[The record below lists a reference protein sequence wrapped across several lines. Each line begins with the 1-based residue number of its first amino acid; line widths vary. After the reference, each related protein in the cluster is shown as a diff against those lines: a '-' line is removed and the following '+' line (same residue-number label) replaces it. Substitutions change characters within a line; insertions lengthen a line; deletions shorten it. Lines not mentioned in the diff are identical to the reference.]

1 MAESPLA
8 AGRRFVAAVVLAGA
22 MAPALAVVPD
32 IVPPNWA
39 ELSPQ
44 NQQILTPLAGEWN
57 QLESW
62 RKKKWLEIADRYPRM
77 AVEEQQRIQRR
88 MKAWVKLTPEERK
101 AAREKYKNVQQASPE
116 QREALK
122 KMWSE
127 YQTLP
132 DAEKERL
139 KQSASRS
146 STGKAL
152 PKPGSGQPVE
162 KPAASA
168 PVGAISEPA
177 GTAVPPGP
185 ARSSQQTP

>member
-8 AGRRFVAAVVLAGA
+8 AGRRFVAAVVLAGV

-39 ELSPQ
+39 ELPPQ
-44 NQQILTPLAGEWN
+44 KQQILTPLAGEWN

-62 RKKKWLEIADRYPRM
+62 RKKKWLEISDRYPQM
-77 AVEEQQRIQRR
+77 AAEEQQRIQRR

-132 DAEKERL
+132 EEERERL
-139 KQSASRS
+139 KQSAGRS
-146 STGKAL
+146 STSKAL
-152 PKPGSGQPVE
+152 PKPGGGHPAA
-162 KPAASA
+162 KPAT
-168 PVGAISEPA
+168 PVPLGATSEPSGA
-177 GTAVPPGP
+177 AIQPIP
-185 ARSSQQTP
+185 ARSPQ

>member
-1 MAESPLA
+1 
-8 AGRRFVAAVVLAGA
+8 
-22 MAPALAVVPD
+22 MAPAMAVVPD

-39 ELSPQ
+39 ELPPQ
-44 NQQILTPLAGEWN
+44 KQEILTPLAGEWN
-57 QLESW
+57 QLETW

-77 AVEEQQRIQRR
+77 AAEEQQRVQRR

-132 DAEKERL
+132 EEEKERL
-139 KQSASRS
+139 KSSAARP
-146 STGKAL
+146 A
-152 PKPGSGQPVE
+152 SG
-162 KPAASA
+162 KPAPRPGGVSA
-168 PVGAISEPA
+168 KPAVVPVPVGAAPEAPSITVQP
-177 GTAVPPGP
+177 TLPPQ
-185 ARSSQQTP
+185 STQQAQ